1 MRGKAMRPSAF
12 TVATLLLSLG
22 MLGAPAAI
30 TLAATPAAA
39 TNQHRSHPF
48 RHHTV
53 STVQPPARIACT
65 VLGCQPIPGA
75 CTPVPGRTWSGLP
88 TGYDVVVCPPGVSPL
103 R

>member
-1 MRGKAMRPSAF
+1 M
-12 TVATLLLSLG
+12 VAALLSVG
-22 MLGAPAAI
+22 MLTAPAATTI
-30 TLAATPAAA
+30 AASG
-39 TNQHRSHPF
+39 QHRSHPS

-53 STVQPPARIACT
+53 TAAQPPARIACT
-65 VLGCQPIPGA
+65 AVGCQPIPAA